1 MCVCFFF
8 LSSVAVEHVGDDA
21 SVFLVGSKQK
31 KQFTYNL
38 VLNESAT
45 QREVFERSGVKDL
58 IASAVEGN
66 ERTSSTLKIKPNF
79 KIQLGINSFF
89 HCQFIIFSR

>member
-1 MCVCFFF
+1 M
-8 LSSVAVEHVGDDA
+8 
-21 SVFLVGSKQK
+21 FLVGAKQK

-66 ERTSSTLKIKPNF
+66 ERTSSTLKIKQ
-79 KIQLGINSFF
+79 IQLGINSFF
-89 HCQFIIFSR
+89 HCQVIIFSR